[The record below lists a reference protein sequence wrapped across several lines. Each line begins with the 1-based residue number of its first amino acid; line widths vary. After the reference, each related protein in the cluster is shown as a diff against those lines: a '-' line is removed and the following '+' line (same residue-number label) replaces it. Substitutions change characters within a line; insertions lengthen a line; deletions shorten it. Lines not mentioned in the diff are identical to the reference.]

1 MITAPTMTVTTFSL
15 CLCSLL
21 YEGFLLTIEQGDQ
34 EKEKCKLFQS

>member
-1 MITAPTMTVTTFSL
+1 MITATTMTEAEYSH